1 MNPHI
6 YDEIE
11 TALNAANA
19 VVSAPECHG
28 ILCGLICAQ
37 DRASEDIWKKL
48 ILPVSGNQNQQAAN
62 VYQLLQIVYTNTAQ
76 ELCDHGFT
84 LTLLLP
90 NDDQPLAERVKA
102 LSLWCQGFLLG
113 MTEGGLQTFKTLPTD
128 TTELMH
134 DFVKI
139 ARLASSTPDGDNE
152 NETDFI
158 EIEEYVRLG
167 IQLIYQE
174 LQTPQ
179 PPTKTI
185 H

>member
-1 MNPHI
+1 MNLHI

-11 TALNAANA
+11 DALGAANS
-19 VVSAPECHG
+19 VTSPSECHG

-37 DRASEDIWKKL
+37 DRAPENIWKQL
-48 ILPVSGNQNQQAAN
+48 ILPTDSGQNQQTKN
-62 VYQLLQIVYTNTAQ
+62 VCGLIQATYVKTVQ

-84 LTLLLP
+84 FTLLLP
-90 NDDQPLAERVKA
+90 NDDQLLDKRIEA
-102 LSLWCQGFLLG
+102 LGQWCQGFLLG
-113 MTEGGLQTFKTLPTD
+113 MTEGGLQSFDGLPTD
-128 TTELMH
+128 TTELMR

-139 ARLASSTPDGDNE
+139 ARLADSTPDDDND

-174 LQTPQ
+174 LQTANS
-179 PPTKTI
+179 PTKTI

>member
-1 MNPHI
+1 MNPNI
-6 YDEIE
+6 YDEME
-11 TALNAANA
+11 AALNA
-19 VVSAPECHG
+19 VDSTTSAAECHG
-28 ILCGLICAQ
+28 ILCGLICVQ
-37 DRASEDIWKKL
+37 DRAPENIWKKL
-48 ILPVSGNQNQQAAN
+48 ILPTPDDQSQQAINAC
-62 VYQLLQIVYTNTAQ
+62 QLLQSIYTNTAG

-90 NDDQPLAERVKA
+90 DDDHPLDKRVGA
-102 LSLWCQGFLLG
+102 LGQWCQGFLLG

-134 DFVKI
+134 DFVKV
-139 ARLASSTPDGDNE
+139 ARLADSAPDGDNE
-152 NETDFI
+152 NETDFF

-174 LQTPQ
+174 LQASKPS
-179 PPTKTI
+179 TKII

>member
-11 TALNAANA
+11 TALNAADS

-37 DRASEDIWKKL
+37 DRASEDIWKRL
-48 ILPVSGNQNQQAAN
+48 ILPASGGQNQQAAN
-62 VYQLLQIVYTNTAQ
+62 AYQLLQIVYTNTAQ
-76 ELCDHGFT
+76 EMCDHGFT

-90 NDDQPLAERVKA
+90 GDEQSLNDRVKA

-113 MTEGGLQTFKTLPTD
+113 MTEGGLQTFKTLPED
-128 TTELMH
+128 TTELMR

-139 ARLASSTPDGDNE
+139 ARLADSAPEGDND

-167 IQLIYQE
+167 VQLIYQE
-174 LQTPQ
+174 LQTPN